1 MQKILVAHDGSK
13 SSDKALKKA
22 VELATVFKSPL
33 TVLSAIPELYLT
45 ELKMTDRNLISD
57 SISGGIGNVMEKI
70 QKSLSS
76 KSIEVK
82 TLVRKGDPAEII
94 LDTAQ
99 KMGADLIITGSH
111 GKHGAKKF
119 HLGSVSAK
127 IVKYARCPVMV
138 VK

>member
-22 VELATVFKSPL
+22 VELTAVFKGPL
-33 TVLSAIPELYLT
+33 TVLSVIPELYLT
-45 ELKMTDRNLISD
+45 ELQTTDRNRISE
-57 SISGGIGNVMEKI
+57 SISEQIKNVMEKI
-70 QKSLSS
+70 EKSLAG
-76 KSIEVK
+76 KVTEVR
-82 TLVRKGDPAEII
+82 TVVRKGDPAEII
-94 LDTAQ
+94 LETAQ
-99 KMGADLIITGSH
+99 KMGADLIVTGSH